1 MIKSS
6 KTTNGI
12 IAVSLGS
19 ILLGSIGIFVR
30 LADTT
35 LLPMTQSFGR
45 IFVSFLTITTF
56 NLVRGALKTKKVKIN
71 KSDYKL
77 FLLNGLIGFTVMAAA
92 FTLSVLHTTITNTYF
107 LLYTAPIFAAIFS
120 IIFLKEKLK
129 PYIPVSI
136 MISIVGLI
144 FLFNPTNL
152 TQNFQ
157 GNLYGLLTGIA
168 FGAYFVIT
176 SRLGKTYDSSTITF
190 WTGLFG
196 ALGLFPL
203 IFIFDKPEYISF
215 SFQDWSPVVWA
226 GIVVF
231 LGYWFLNYGLTKI
244 SASASSILSLFE
256 PLSAIAYGLIF
267 FSEIPSSTV
276 LIGISLILGSIVYL
290 TYNQTKKSP
299 YKNSFKIC
307 SP

>member
-1 MIKSS
+1 MVKNTNTI
-6 KTTNGI
+6 NGI

-30 LADTT
+30 LADTA
-35 LLPMTQSFGR
+35 LKPMTQSFGR
-45 IFVSFLTITTF
+45 IFVSFLAITIF
-56 NLVRGALKTKKVKIN
+56 NLIRGALKTKKVQIK
-71 KSDYKL
+71 KSDYFL
-77 FLLNGLIGFTVMAAA
+77 FLLNGLIGFTVMATA

-120 IIFLKEKLK
+120 VIFLKEKLK
-129 PYIPVSI
+129 LYIP
-136 MISIVGLI
+136 ISILISIIGLV

-152 TQNFQ
+152 TQNLQ
-157 GNLYGLLTGIA
+157 GNFYGLITGIV

-196 ALGLFPL
+196 SLGLFPL
-203 IFIFDKPEYISF
+203 IFLFDKPKHISL
-215 SFQDWSPVVWA
+215 SFQDWSPVIWA

-231 LGYWFLNYGLTKI
+231 LGYWLLNYGLTKI
-244 SASASSILSLFE
+244 SASAGSIFSLFE
-256 PLSAIAYGLIF
+256 PLSAIVYGLIF
-267 FSEIPSSTV
+267 FSEVPTSTV
-276 LIGISLILGSIVYL
+276 LIGVSLILGSIVYL

-299 YKNSFKIC
+299 S
-307 SP
+307 